1 MTQFWRSRHKF
12 LSRCWRHGAP
22 SLVSASLF
30 AIVALAY
37 LPRLRVFPS
46 AEKRDPPSPLL
57 AGLRRLQAEDCA
69 AAGAT
74 LDAAAAAAD
83 GGAEMLCDEQLS
95 AGAQSLRAL
104 ERNMPRA
111 TELRVD
117 NEVRCR
123 SLRIFFRIAPKSAS
137 WSGAGRI
144 LGWRKE
150 DVVLAALQG
159 LRDALPPL
167 ALVGIS
173 SVNITVII
181 DGLNNDA
188 DLLVTWRDLVLR
200 SLFSGGLHHT
210 FRLAIRFFSIARGA
224 FSGNRGTNLVQFG
237 IARQD
242 ICFSMHEHDRD
253 SVSRHLGEG
262 AKEAAAAVAAARLF
276 NPSNL
281 PGGWWTIASGGD
293 RDSRTHQ
300 EGHECESAKPGHSHP
315 DDSLFYFVEDD
326 YIHLPSA
333 LAELAQTLLL
343 PWLDGSAP
351 PDFLTLMDP
360 PERLTRGREEA
371 DYGSVTVLGGSMR
384 QWRTVQSSTMSFA
397 GTCAKLRAVL
407 PTLER
412 EAPFDHSMW
421 LGLRRRGFSLVGPV
435 PALALHAVA
444 APDHS
449 WYALGELGWCGLVW
463 CLRDKFVRNV
473 NASI

>member
-1 MTQFWRSRHKF
+1 
-12 LSRCWRHGAP
+12 
-22 SLVSASLF
+22 
-30 AIVALAY
+30 LAGE
-37 LPRLRVFPS
+37 R
-46 AEKRDPPSPLL
+46 APPSQLL
-57 AGLRRLQAEDCA
+57 VGLRRLQAEDCA

-83 GGAEMLCDEQLS
+83 GSAKMLCDAQMS
-95 AGAQSLRAL
+95 AGAHSLRAL
-104 ERNMPRA
+104 ERSVPRA

-117 NEVRCR
+117 NKVRCR
-123 SLRIFFRIAPKSAS
+123 SLRIFFRVAPRSVS
-137 WSGAGRI
+137 WSGAARI
-144 LGWRKE
+144 LNWRKE

-167 ALVGIS
+167 ALVGVGRVNV
-173 SVNITVII
+173 SVIF
-181 DGLNNDA
+181 DGLGD
-188 DLLVTWRDLVLR
+188 DDGLLVSWRDLVLR
-200 SLFSGGLHHT
+200 SFFSGGLPRDL
-210 FRLAIRFFSIARGA
+210 RLAVRFFSVARGA

-237 IARQD
+237 LARQD
-242 ICFSMHEHDRD
+242 ECFVLHEGDRD
-253 SVSRHLGEG
+253 SVSRQLGDSAE
-262 AKEAAAAVAAARLF
+262 EAAAAAAAARLF
-276 NPSNL
+276 NPSGL
-281 PGGWWTIASGGD
+281 AGGWWTTSGDG
-293 RDSRTHQ
+293 RDSNRRSNA
-300 EGHECESAKPGHSHP
+300 CDSAESGTPHP

-333 LAELAQTLLL
+333 LAELAQALLL

-397 GTCAKLRAVL
+397 GTCAKLRAML

-449 WYALGELGWCGLVW
+449 WYTLGELGWCGFVW